1 MSVPPRISYSFT
13 PFSSFTPG
21 TNQPRRRTTP
31 FSPPGLSQPRTTRH
45 QARLRRP
52 AATFSSYKRSGRRGA
67 ARGRAAG
74 TAPHAAPR
82 SGAPCPPSP
91 SRRQS
96 REGPERGPR
105 LTHPRGRAAAAISYL
120 PRREAA
126 RRVPPL
132 QAASH
137 CAAAA
142 AICPPPPRCPRL
154 SGSSI
159 HLGPRAAASPCLP
172 PPLPYAAG
180 PTQTEHLPRPSRPYQ
195 RGPPNARDASPL
207 REFRPAQLARSP
219 SPRCERSRA
228 IGGGRRVKG
237 ERFTDR
243 PIRSRDTAAAGEPP
257 GGPGAHVCV
266 PSPPPAGAPRGSRT
280 RLLRPPLPAPAL
292 RMRAG
297 GARAR
302 GRRWR
307 SAEAKG
313 GSRHFGGVG
322 GGWGRAVVLGL

>member
-31 FSPPGLSQPRTTRH
+31 FSPPGLSQPHTTRH

-52 AATFSSYKRSGRRGA
+52 AATFPFYKRSGRRGA

-82 SGAPCPPSP
+82 SGAPCPPHADKAARGRSAAP
-91 SRRQS
+91 ASRTR
-96 REGPERGPR
+96 GAGPR
-105 LTHPRGRAAAAISYL
+105 PPSPTCRDGRRPGASPRYR
-120 PRREAA
+120 PRLI
-126 RRVPPL
+126 V
-132 QAASH
+132 
-137 CAAAA
+137 
-142 AICPPPPRCPRL
+142 PPPPPFARRR
-154 SGSSI
+154 
-159 HLGPRAAASPCLP
+159 RAAPGCQVPPFTWAPARPPPPACP

-266 PSPPPAGAPRGSRT
+266 PSPPPAGAPRGSRP